1 MTVALENKALPEF
14 ATDPRLKPVTLAIK
28 RHRARPDSLLEVLHT
43 AQQVFGYLP
52 RALLWHVARQLKLPP
67 SRVFGVA
74 TFYHFFSLTPKG
86 EHTCVVCTG
95 TACYIKGAPRL
106 MAALEHDTGL
116 RDGDTA
122 ADGSATVQTARCL
135 GACGLAPAVIYDGK
149 IAGHVTPESVVAQVR
164 EWGHDG
170 PR

>member
-1 MTVALENKALPEF
+1 MTAAPPSAPGLAN
-14 ATDPRLKPVTLAIK
+14 DPRLKPVTLAIK
-28 RHRARPDSLLEVLHT
+28 RHRSRPDALLEVLHT
-43 AQQVFGYLP
+43 AQQVFGHLP
-52 RALLWHVARQLKLPP
+52 RDLLWHVARQLRLPP

-95 TACYIKGAPRL
+95 TACYIEGARRL
-106 MAALEHDTGL
+106 MAALERDVGLHDGE
-116 RDGDTA
+116 TA
-122 ADGSATVQTARCL
+122 SDGSATVQTARCL

-149 IAGHVTPESVVAQVR
+149 IAGHVTPESVVAHVR
-164 EWGHDG
+164 EWRHDG